1 MATTSQ
7 IRKIH
12 TLKNVLGLDN
22 DTYEEMLL
30 SFDVGTSKDLT
41 YTESIIFINIL
52 ERQAIERNLWKKLPK
67 KYENLDRSCKR
78 ATDAQLRMI
87 EGLWR
92 EICYFDNDEF
102 AQKSLRT
109 FLRNKHGVD
118 DVMFLT
124 KIKASKV
131 IQSIQ
136 AMKKNLKKRN
146 FVECSECNERNST
159 KWQSDG
165 ATQNQRF

>member
-12 TLKNVLGLDN
+12 TLKNVLGLDD

-67 KYENLDRSCKR
+67 KYENLDRSCKM

-102 AQKSLRT
+102 AKKSLRT

-136 AMKKNLKKRN
+136 AMKKNLKKS
-146 FVECSECNERNST
+146 V
-159 KWQSDG
+159 
-165 ATQNQRF
+165 ATL